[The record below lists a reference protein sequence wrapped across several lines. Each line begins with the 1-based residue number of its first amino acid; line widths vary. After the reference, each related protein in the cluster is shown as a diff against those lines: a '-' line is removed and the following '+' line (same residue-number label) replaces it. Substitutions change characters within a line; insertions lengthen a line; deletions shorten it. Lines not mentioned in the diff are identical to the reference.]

1 MDRLVIYVDG
11 AIAGNR
17 HTGIAAVARDER
29 GYCLGWISRQLP
41 RMTNNE
47 AEYRAALLGLELAG
61 ALGARWVEIVS
72 DSEVVVRQMMGTSRV
87 NSPRLKLLHRQTC
100 QAVAEF
106 ERVRFVAIGREEN
119 KLADALAAEAL
130 AGRLVAM
137 PGLARLEPAARSGA
151 RARLGQLLRR
161 PRAGEEA
168 DDANGDLV
176 RRE

>member
-1 MDRLVIYVDG
+1 MTMQVI
-11 AIAGNR
+11 A
-17 HTGIAAVARDER
+17 
-29 GYCLGWISRQLP
+29 
-41 RMTNNE
+41 
-47 AEYRAALLGLELAG
+47 
-61 ALGARWVEIVS
+61 
-72 DSEVVVRQMMGTSRV
+72 
-87 NSPRLKLLHRQTC
+87 
-100 QAVAEF
+100 AVAEF

>member
-1 MDRLVIYVDG
+1 MERLVIYVDG
-11 AIAGNR
+11 AIAGAR
-17 HTGIAAVARDER
+17 HSGIAAVARDER

-41 RMTNNE
+41 HMTNNE
-47 AEYRAALLGLELAG
+47 AEYRAALLGLELAA
-61 ALGARWVEIVS
+61 ALRARWVDIVS

-87 NSPRLKLLHRQTC
+87 NSPRLKLLHRQAC

-106 ERVRFVAIGREEN
+106 ERVRFVAVGREAN

-137 PGLARLEPAARSGA
+137 PGLARLEPVARPGA

-161 PRAGEEA
+161 PRAGEEV
-168 DDANGDLV
+168 DDADGDLV
-176 RRE
+176 